1 MNEELPQRKHP
12 RLSSWD
18 YSRAGSYFI
27 TLCAENRRHLFSS
40 VGRGLAPAEENNT
53 EIYIELSQF
62 GKILEEELKNITKR
76 YPYAVIDKYVIMPDH
91 LHFIITLSAGA
102 SPRPTVMDI
111 ICAYK
116 SIATRRCKQIGYME
130 KRLFQTSFFEH
141 IIRNQDDY
149 NEILKYIRQNPANW
163 YRDSLY
169 SEKNPI
175 AEI

>member
-53 EIYIELSQF
+53 EIYIELSQL
-62 GKILEEELKNITKR
+62 GKILEEELKNITNR

-91 LHFIITLSAGA
+91 PHFIITLSAGA

-149 NEILKYIRQNPANW
+149 RETVKYIRQNPANW
-163 YRDSLY
+163 YRDNLY
-169 SEKNPI
+169 SE
-175 AEI
+175 